1 MSESPYEIIIGLEI
15 HIELNTASKMFSAA
29 PNDPFFAEPNE
40 RLSEVCI
47 GLPGTLPVPNREA
60 IIKTIQLG
68 LALGCTIPKESKFDR
83 KHYFYPDLPKGY
95 QISQYDQPLCTGGVV
110 TVDDQTVRLIR
121 IHLEEDAGKLLHEQ
135 KAGYTAVDLNRAG
148 VPLVEIVTEP
158 DLRSAAAARA
168 FLIELRLIAR
178 TLGISE
184 ADMEKGQLR
193 CDANV
198 NVAFEH
204 EGKTVKTYISEI
216 KNLNSF
222 RMVEAAITYEADRLY
237 HEWQSDEAVREQ
249 QNKITVGWDN
259 NRGVTTLQRS
269 KEGAADYRYF
279 PDPDLP
285 PLQIVD
291 SAAGDD
297 VPEGAPFDLAVIR
310 ASIPMTPALMRTRAL
325 ERGLP
330 IADIDTVAAR
340 GWAREILTDLL
351 VSHDDDTL
359 VRAAFTL
366 LTHDAVAGI
375 TTPQLIEVAELLK
388 QGSISSN
395 IPKPLFGA
403 IAAGES
409 GTVSEIIERHGWGQQ
424 SDEGALKS
432 VILEVL
438 AAEAGVADEYRQG
451 KTAAIGFL
459 VGAVMRA
466 TDGRANP
473 AVVRTLLEREL
484 HS

>member
-1 MSESPYEIIIGLEI
+1 MSDKPYTTIVGLEI

-40 RLSEVCI
+40 RLSPVCI

-60 IIKTIQLG
+60 IVKTIQLG
-68 LALGCTIPKESKFDR
+68 LALGCTIPHESKFDR

-95 QISQYDQPLCTGGVV
+95 QISQYDQPLCVGGSV
-110 TVDDQTVRLIR
+110 TVGEQTVRLIR
-121 IHLEEDAGKLLHEQ
+121 IHLEEDAGKLLHGQ

-158 DLRSAAAARA
+158 DLRSAAAARV
-168 FLIELRLIAR
+168 FLTELRLIAR

-198 NVAFEH
+198 NVSFEH

-237 HEWQSDEAVREQ
+237 HEWLDRTAAREQ
-249 QNKITVGWDN
+249 TNKITVGWDN
-259 NRGVTTLQRS
+259 DRGVTNIQRS

-279 PDPDLP
+279 PEPDVP
-285 PLQIVD
+285 PLQIFD
-291 SAAGDD
+291 SAAGDQ
-297 VPEGAPFDLAVIR
+297 VPAGAFDLAVIR
-310 ASIPMTPALMRTRAL
+310 STIPMSPTILRDRAR
-325 ERGLP
+325 ERGLRVE
-330 IADIDTVAAR
+330 DVDTVAAR
-340 GWAREILTDLL
+340 GWARQLLADLL
-351 VSHDDDTL
+351 VSQDDDSL
-359 VRAAFTL
+359 VKAAFTL

-375 TTPQLIEVAELLK
+375 STPQLVEVAQLLK
-388 QGSISSN
+388 DGTISSN
-395 IPKPLFGA
+395 IPKPLFTA
-403 IAAGES
+403 LAAGETGS
-409 GTVSEIIERHGWGQQ
+409 VLEIIDRHGWRQQ
-424 SDEGALKS
+424 SDEGELKS

-438 AAEAGVADEYRQG
+438 TTHAKVADEYRAG

-459 VGAVMRA
+459 VGAAMQA
-466 TDGRANP
+466 TGGKANP
-473 AVVRTLLEREL
+473 AVIRNLLEQEL
-484 HS
+484 QS